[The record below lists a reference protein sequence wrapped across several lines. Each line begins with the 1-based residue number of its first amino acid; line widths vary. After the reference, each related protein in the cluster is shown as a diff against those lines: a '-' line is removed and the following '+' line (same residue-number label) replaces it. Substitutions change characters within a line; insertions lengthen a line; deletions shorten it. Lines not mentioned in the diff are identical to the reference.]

1 MRSRLLTA
9 FGITEATDKLCE
21 VANLPMLEWDKMI
34 EEIGRDCVECADEAK
49 QGSRY
54 CIAC

>member
-21 VANLPMLEWDKMI
+21 LANLPMLEWDKMI